1 MSRDWSGQWPQKSWN
16 WNADNWD
23 TTNGN
28 WTVKE
33 VQPPAVR
40 IPPEWKTTQTMFDE
54 ETLYGHKCFKT
65 IQPTAWSRRK
75 GFVGLNPLT
84 IPIGL
89 LTRHGASEYG
99 LRLLSEGRFMGIVTT
114 RSIAESV
121 FGAQILKSFRESGID
136 IDGLCEHLH
145 RSKDPNATIPNKS
158 EDPVTFMQP
167 LVAMLTAK
175 AKEQSPA
182 KQDTAAIR
190 ELQAVQKKLRETEA
204 KLRLSQQS
212 AGSHP
217 STPSPSPLNAAVV
230 GSAVDEDVIENFED
244 IPIEEEKGSQKAKRP
259 LPTNTTKRS
268 SPPSSAV
275 LGASPKAKQR
285 RLTQWVQNQNK
296 NTTETPKEETLTV
309 EEVLNP
315 STPVMRDNQPSGS
328 SPGDIKKWMES
339 FDIETQQAAKKIL
352 QMLSEHKFHKEKLQ
366 NAAAQYGLNVQQSL
380 KMTPKSLQQVDLHCC
395 CNDLLTSCL
404 LQGV

>member
-16 WNADNWD
+16 WTDDTWDN
-23 TTNGN
+23 TTDN

-33 VQPPAVR
+33 VQAPAVR

-54 ETLYGHKCFKT
+54 ETLYGHKGFKT

-84 IPIGL
+84 TPIGL

-99 LRLLSEGRFMGIVTT
+99 LRLLSEGRFMGLVTT

-121 FGAQILKSFRESGID
+121 FGSQILKSFRESGID

-145 RSKDPNATIPNKS
+145 RSKDPDAPVPSKS
-158 EDPVTFMQP
+158 EDPVTFTQP
-167 LVAMLTAK
+167 LVAILTAK
-175 AKEQSPA
+175 ARDLSPA

-204 KLRLSQQS
+204 KLRMSQQS
-212 AGSHP
+212 ASSQP
-217 STPSPSPLNAAVV
+217 SNTSPSQRVAAV
-230 GSAVDEDVIENFED
+230 GGAVDEDEIENFED
-244 IPIEEEKGSQKAKRP
+244 VPIEEDKTGERAKSTLPAKRTP
-259 LPTNTTKRS
+259 PFS
-268 SPPSSAV
+268 STA

-285 RLTQWVQNQNK
+285 RLTQWVQNK
-296 NTTETPKEETLTV
+296 PETPKEDPLTA

-328 SPGDIKKWMES
+328 TPGDIKKWMES
-339 FDIETQQAAKKIL
+339 FDIETQQSAKKIL
-352 QMLSEHKFHKEKLQ
+352 QMLSEHKFNKEKLQ

-380 KMTPKSLQQVDLHCC
+380 KMTPKSLQQVISIAAAM
-395 CNDLLTSCL
+395 TS
-404 LQGV
+404 